1 MRILGFNGSPRKYG
15 NTAKLLYLAL
25 KAAEEEGAE
34 TKVFHL
40 YDYRIEPCLGCL
52 SDEQLACRYPCV
64 IEDDM
69 KQLYDEILEADGF
82 IIATPIYWYAP
93 SGVTKNF
100 IDRLTAFENMIFI
113 EGRSLLEGK
122 VAGLI
127 AVGNDVGA
135 IQLLSTLGTTLNT
148 MGMLLPPWSVA
159 YYSEKGEVLE
169 NEQAVLD
176 ALNVGRAL
184 ALAVKEEHIASW
196 YSTKYK
202 ERLDDLKRNVF
213 TYAEE
218 MKRKQFSERWK
229 AISRLLEER

>member
-34 TKVFHL
+34 TELFHL
-40 YDYRIEPCLGCL
+40 FDYRIEPCLGCL

-82 IIATPIYWYAP
+82 IVATPIYWYAP
-93 SGVTKNF
+93 SGVAKNF

-159 YYSEKGEVLE
+159 YYNEQGDVLE

-184 ALAVKEEHIASW
+184 ALAAKGECIASW
-196 YSTKYK
+196 YSVKYK
-202 ERLDDLKRNVF
+202 ERLDDFKRDALS
-213 TYAEE
+213 YAEE
-218 MKRKQFSERWK
+218 MKRRQFSERWK
-229 AISRLLEER
+229 TISKLLEER